1 MTDSGTNSTAA
12 SEADAL
18 DAIID
23 LCPRIQQDLRDFR
36 QGVTPVHMREAEFLA
51 FLGHLS
57 QVADAISALPED
69 ITGLAS
75 DIPWRELQR
84 LHAVVIRADFRPRLD
99 VLEATLKDTLPELL
113 AAARELADHLN
124 EYPDL

>member
-1 MTDSGTNSTAA
+1 MTDSGANSTDA

-18 DAIID
+18 AAIID
-23 LCPRIQQDLRDFR
+23 LCPRIQQDLLDFSH
-36 QGVTPVHMREAEFLA
+36 GVTPVHMRQAEFLA
-51 FLGHLS
+51 FRSHLS
-57 QVADAISALPED
+57 QVADAINALPED

-75 DIPWRELQR
+75 DIPWRELRR
-84 LHAVVIRADFRPRLD
+84 LHAVVTRTDFRPRLD

-113 AAARELADHLN
+113 AAARDLADHLN